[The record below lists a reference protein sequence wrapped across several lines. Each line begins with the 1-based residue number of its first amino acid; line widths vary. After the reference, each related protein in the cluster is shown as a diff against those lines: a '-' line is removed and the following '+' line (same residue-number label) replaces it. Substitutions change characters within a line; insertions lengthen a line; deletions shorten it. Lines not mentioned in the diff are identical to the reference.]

1 LAKNKLHQIILQVEM
16 YRNIIK
22 PLLDFVFAL
31 MAVIILSPLML
42 VISLFCFINF
52 KGHIIF
58 VQKRV
63 GKNERIF
70 TIYKFIT
77 MLPEKEN
84 NYASDKH
91 RITKAGTFLR
101 STSLDELPQLFNI
114 LFGQM
119 SWIGPRPLL
128 IKYLPY
134 YTTTEHQRHLVKPGI
149 TGLAQVNGRNTI
161 DWDTRLQYDITY
173 VKNIRL
179 KTDVQIVIKT
189 VKYVLRRSGV
199 VSDPRSRLAD
209 LDIVRRNHKNI

>member
-1 LAKNKLHQIILQVEM
+1 M
-16 YRNIIK
+16 YRNFIK
-22 PLLDFVFAL
+22 PGLDFVFAL
-31 MAVIILSPLML
+31 LAIILLAPLLL
-42 VISLFCFINF
+42 VISIFCFINF

-58 VQKRV
+58 AQQRV

-134 YTTTEHQRHLVKPGI
+134 YTTSEQQRHLVKPGI
-149 TGLAQVNGRNTI
+149 TGLAQINGRNTI

-179 KTDVQIVIKT
+179 KTDLQIVLKTIK
-189 VKYVLRRSGV
+189 YILLRRDIV
-199 VSDPRSRLAD
+199 TDPRSALAD
-209 LDIVRRNHKNI
+209 LDSVRSNNKN

>member
-1 LAKNKLHQIILQVEM
+1 M
-16 YRNIIK
+16 YRNFIK
-22 PLLDFVFAL
+22 PSLDFVFAL
-31 MAVIILSPLML
+31 LAIILLAPLLL
-42 VISLFCFINF
+42 VISIFCFINF

-58 VQKRV
+58 AQQRV

-91 RITKAGTFLR
+91 RISKAGTFLR

-134 YTTTEHQRHLVKPGI
+134 YKTVEQQRHLVKPGI
-149 TGLAQVNGRNTI
+149 TGLAQINGRNTI

-173 VKNIRL
+173 VKNIRFKTDLQIVL
-179 KTDVQIVIKT
+179 KTIK
-189 VKYVLRRSGV
+189 YILLRRDIV
-199 VSDPRSRLAD
+199 TDPRSALAD
-209 LDIVRRNHKNI
+209 LDSVRSNNKN

>member
-1 LAKNKLHQIILQVEM
+1 M
-16 YRNIIK
+16 YRNFIK
-22 PLLDFVFAL
+22 PGLDFVFAL
-31 MAVIILSPLML
+31 LAIILLAPLLL
-42 VISLFCFINF
+42 VISLFCCINF

-58 VQKRV
+58 AQQRV

-91 RITKAGTFLR
+91 RISKAGTFLR

-134 YTTTEHQRHLVKPGI
+134 YTTVEQQRHLVKPGI
-149 TGLAQVNGRNTI
+149 TGLAQINGRNTI

-179 KTDVQIVIKT
+179 KTDLQIVLKTIK
-189 VKYVLRRSGV
+189 YILLRRDIV
-199 VSDPRSRLAD
+199 TDPRSALAD
-209 LDIVRRNHKNI
+209 LDSVRSNNKN

>member
-1 LAKNKLHQIILQVEM
+1 LAKKQLQQNIQQAGM
-16 YRNIIK
+16 YRNFIK
-22 PLLDFVFAL
+22 PGLDFVFAL
-31 MAVIILSPLML
+31 LAIILLAPLLL

-58 VQKRV
+58 AQQRV

-134 YTTTEHQRHLVKPGI
+134 YTTVEQQRHLVKPGI
-149 TGLAQVNGRNTI
+149 TGLAQINGRNTI

-179 KTDVQIVIKT
+179 KTDLQIVLKTIK
-189 VKYVLRRSGV
+189 YILLRRDIV
-199 VSDPRSRLAD
+199 TDPRSALAD
-209 LDIVRRNHKNI
+209 LDSVRSNNKN

>member
-1 LAKNKLHQIILQVEM
+1 L
-16 YRNIIK
+16 
-22 PLLDFVFAL
+22 
-31 MAVIILSPLML
+31 L
-42 VISLFCFINF
+42 VISIFCFINF

-58 VQKRV
+58 AQQRV

-91 RITKAGTFLR
+91 RISKAGTFLR

-134 YTTTEHQRHLVKPGI
+134 YTTVEQQRHLVKPGI
-149 TGLAQVNGRNTI
+149 TGLAQINGRNTI

-179 KTDVQIVIKT
+179 KTDLQIVLKTIK
-189 VKYVLRRSGV
+189 YILLRRDIV
-199 VSDPRSRLAD
+199 TDPRSALAD
-209 LDIVRRNHKNI
+209 LDSVRSNNKN

>member
-1 LAKNKLHQIILQVEM
+1 M
-16 YRNIIK
+16 YRNFIK
-22 PLLDFVFAL
+22 PGLDFVFAL
-31 MAVIILSPLML
+31 LAIILLAPLLL

-58 VQKRV
+58 AQQRV

-134 YTTTEHQRHLVKPGI
+134 YTTVEQQRHLVKPGI
-149 TGLAQVNGRNTI
+149 TGLAQINGRNTI

-179 KTDVQIVIKT
+179 KTDLQIVLKTIK
-189 VKYVLRRSGV
+189 YILLRRDIV
-199 VSDPRSRLAD
+199 TDPRSALAD
-209 LDIVRRNHKNI
+209 LDSVRSNNKN

>member
-1 LAKNKLHQIILQVEM
+1 M
-16 YRNIIK
+16 YRNFIK
-22 PLLDFVFAL
+22 PGLDFVFAL
-31 MAVIILSPLML
+31 LAIILLAPLLL
-42 VISLFCFINF
+42 VISIFCFINF

-58 VQKRV
+58 AQQRV

-91 RITKAGTFLR
+91 RISKAGTFLR

-134 YTTTEHQRHLVKPGI
+134 YTTSEQQRHLVKPGI
-149 TGLAQVNGRNTI
+149 TGLAQINGRNTI

-173 VKNIRL
+173 VKNIRFKTDLQIVL
-179 KTDVQIVIKT
+179 KTIK
-189 VKYVLRRSGV
+189 YILLRRDIV
-199 VSDPRSRLAD
+199 TDPRSALAD
-209 LDIVRRNHKNI
+209 LDSVRSNNKN